1 MKEKI
6 KKQLKKIPFL
16 IRIKKLLTRK
26 RVFSND
32 QMEEMVFGYFR
43 YRFQHYSGAFT
54 KSKAKDMAYLTW
66 LYHVVEKG
74 LAMPEMKLGFGN
86 EKIKELSKLI
96 KNNFELYGDSSE
108 VRTASAVLLEYKSRH
123 EQLGFKLNDDINHCI
138 EVVKE
143 LFPDIEPEQQVVT
156 NYQKYFKDIN
166 ESFPVFIKSRHSVRN
181 FSSSPLNIQQ
191 IIDSIELAKYA
202 PSACNRQPSKVHI
215 VDNKSLINKCLSLQ
229 NGNRGFGHL
238 ADKLLIITGEIGTL
252 LGSQEFLDL
261 NTNVGIFIMN
271 LSYALHYNKVAHCIL
286 NWYVEPSVD
295 KKLRKIIDIPDSE
308 NIVAFIVCGNA
319 PKEDFRL
326 VSSPRITTDS
336 LYTIHR

>member
-6 KKQLKKIPFL
+6 KKQLKKVPYL
-16 IRIKKLLTRK
+16 IRLKELLARK
-26 RVFSND
+26 RVISND
-32 QMEEMVFGYFR
+32 KMEELVFGYFR
-43 YRFQHYSGAFT
+43 YRFQHYSGAFVQ
-54 KSKAKDMAYLTW
+54 SKAKDMAYLTW

-74 LAMPEMKLGFGN
+74 LAMPDMKLGFGY
-86 EKIKELSKLI
+86 EKIHELYKLI
-96 KNNFELYGDSSE
+96 KKNYELYGNSSE
-108 VRTASAVLLEYKSRH
+108 IITASSVLQEYKLRH
-123 EQLGFKLNDDINHCI
+123 EQQGFKLNDDVTHCI
-138 EVVKE
+138 EEIKD
-143 LFPDIEPEQQVVT
+143 LFPDVEPEQQEET

-166 ESFPVFIKSRHSVRN
+166 ERFPDFIKSRHSVRN
-181 FSSSPLNIQQ
+181 FSSTPLNIQQ

-215 VDNKSLINKCLSLQ
+215 VDNKTLINKCLSLQ

-286 NWYVEPSVD
+286 NWYVEPSND
-295 KKLRKIIDIPDSE
+295 KKLREILNIPNSE

-319 PKEDFRL
+319 PKENFKL
-326 VSSPRITTDS
+326 VSSPRIPTEN

>member
-6 KKQLKKIPFL
+6 KKQLKKVPYL
-16 IRIKKLLTRK
+16 IRLKELLTRK
-26 RVFSND
+26 RVISND
-32 QMEEMVFGYFR
+32 KMEELVFGYFR
-43 YRFQHYSGAFT
+43 YRFQHYSGTFVQ
-54 KSKAKDMAYLTW
+54 SKAKDMAYLTW

-74 LAMPEMKLGFGN
+74 LAMPDMKLGFGY
-86 EKIKELSKLI
+86 EKINELSKLI
-96 KNNFELYGDSSE
+96 KKSYELYGNCSE
-108 VRTASAVLLEYKSRH
+108 IRTASSVLLEYKLRH
-123 EQLGFKLNDDINHCI
+123 EQQGFKLNDDVTHFI
-138 EVVKE
+138 EEVKE
-143 LFPDIEPEQQVVT
+143 LFPDVEPEQQEET

-166 ESFPVFIKSRHSVRN
+166 ERFPVFIKSRHSVRN
-181 FSSSPLNIQQ
+181 FSSTPLNIQQ

-215 VDNKSLINKCLSLQ
+215 VDNKTLINKCLSLQ

-286 NWYVEPSVD
+286 NWYVEPSND
-295 KKLRKIIDIPDSE
+295 KKLREILNIPNSE
-308 NIVAFIVCGNA
+308 NVVAFIVCGNA
-319 PKEDFRL
+319 PKENFKL
-326 VSSPRITTDS
+326 VSSPRIPTES